1 MCTIISFI
9 FTDAHIVIK
18 YLIFTSKCNIIALGG
33 ENMIKTTAMLKNEL
47 AEYVN
52 PDSKIRRLVDDGKLF
67 VVARGIYETDRNV
80 SGYCLAGVIY
90 GPSYLSF
97 EFAMGFQGLIPE
109 AVYTFTSATFGKKKK
124 KQFDNV
130 FGVYTY
136 RDVPD
141 EVYPYGVELKE
152 ENGYSFWIAS
162 PEKAIC
168 DMLYKASPM
177 NNLKELKELLF
188 NDLRIDEN
196 VFKSLNYDKLIDLSK
211 LYKKKNHK
219 LLISFLNKEK
229 KNG

>member
-1 MCTIISFI
+1 
-9 FTDAHIVIK
+9 
-18 YLIFTSKCNIIALGG
+18 
-33 ENMIKTTAMLKNEL
+33 MIKTTAMLKNEL

-52 PDSKIRRLVDDGKLF
+52 PDSKIGRLVDDGKLF
-67 VVARGIYETDRNV
+67 VVTRGIYETDRNV
-80 SGYCLAGVIY
+80 SGHCLAGVIY

-97 EFAMGFQGLIPE
+97 EFAMSFYGLIPE
-109 AVYTFTSATFGKKKK
+109 AVYTFTNATFGKKKK

-130 FGVYTY
+130 FGVYTF

-152 ENGYSFWIAS
+152 EKGYSYWIAS
-162 PEKAIC
+162 PEKAVC

-196 VFKSLNYDKLIDLSK
+196 VFKSLDYDKMIDLSK

>member
-1 MCTIISFI
+1 
-9 FTDAHIVIK
+9 
-18 YLIFTSKCNIIALGG
+18 
-33 ENMIKTTAMLKNEL
+33 MIKTTAMLKNEL

-52 PDSKIRRLVDDGKLF
+52 PDSKIQRLVAEGKLF
-67 VVARGIYETDRNV
+67 VVTRGIYETDCNV
-80 SGYCLAGVIY
+80 SGHCLAGVIY

-97 EFAMGFQGLIPE
+97 EFAMGFYGLIPE

-130 FGVYTY
+130 FGVYTF

-141 EVYPYGVELKE
+141 EVYPCGVELKE
-152 ENGYSFWIAS
+152 EKGYSYWIAS
-162 PEKAIC
+162 PEKAVC
-168 DMLYKASPM
+168 DMMYKASPM

-196 VFKSLNYDKLIDLSK
+196 VFKSLDYDKMIDLSK

-219 LLISFLNKEK
+219 LLISFLKKEK
-229 KNG
+229 NNG

>member
-1 MCTIISFI
+1 
-9 FTDAHIVIK
+9 
-18 YLIFTSKCNIIALGG
+18 
-33 ENMIKTTAMLKNEL
+33 MIKTTSMLKNEL
-47 AEYVN
+47 AEYIN
-52 PDSKIRRLVDDGKLF
+52 PASKIQRLVAEGKLF
-67 VVARGIYETDRNV
+67 VVTRGIYETDRNV
-80 SGYCLAGVIY
+80 SGHCLAGAIY

-97 EFAMGFQGLIPE
+97 EFAISFYGLIPE

-130 FGVYTY
+130 FGIYTF

-141 EVYPYGVELKE
+141 EAYPCGVELRE
-152 ENGYSFWIAS
+152 EKGYSYWIAS
-162 PEKAIC
+162 PEKAVC

-196 VFKSLNYDKLIDLSK
+196 VFKSLDYDKMIDLSK

-219 LLISFLNKEK
+219 LLISFLKKEK